1 MRVEILQPFSVDTS
15 TGRVQ
20 YKPGQTVPQ
29 GQKNWVDKGL
39 AKEAPEP
46 KAEPKPAKNTASE
59 E

>member
-1 MRVEILQPFSVDTS
+1 MRVEIIKPFEADST

-20 YKPGQTVPQ
+20 YKPGQIVAQ

-46 KAEPKPAKNTASE
+46 KADPKPAKNTASE

>member
-1 MRVEILQPFSVDTS
+1 MRVEIMRPFEADTS

-20 YKPGQTVPQ
+20 YKPGQIVAQ

-39 AKEAPEP
+39 AKELPEL
-46 KAEPKPAKNTASE
+46 KADPKPAKNTASE